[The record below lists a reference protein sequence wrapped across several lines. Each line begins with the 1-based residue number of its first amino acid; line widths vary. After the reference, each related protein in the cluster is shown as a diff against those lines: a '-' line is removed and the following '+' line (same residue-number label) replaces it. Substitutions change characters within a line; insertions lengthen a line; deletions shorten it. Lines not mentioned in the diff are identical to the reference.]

1 VGQAATIEGV
11 FLKTG
16 KMTAL
21 KVRSLTAP
29 GRFGDGGGLWLQV
42 RDADHRSWLFRY
54 TSVGRQRQMGLGPVE
69 DVSLAQARLAAAE
82 CRRLLLQG
90 LDPID
95 QRVEARAA
103 EKAAARQTTFAEAA
117 CAFMA
122 AHETSWRSPK
132 HRAQWQAT
140 LEQHVFP
147 RIGKRT
153 IAKVDTGDVMGVLE
167 PIWRDLPE
175 TAARIRGR
183 IEATLDYAKSRGWRQ
198 GENPARWRG
207 HIANMLPKRDR
218 ARTVQ
223 HHPALP
229 YREIGGFME
238 RLHAQA
244 STAALALQF
253 TILTAARTNETIGA
267 TWAEI
272 DFEAAVWTV
281 PGARMKAGRE
291 HRVPLSAAVVA
302 LLESAKQLRTDSA
315 PAAYVFTGRA
325 EKPMSNMAMSML
337 LRRMERPDLTTHGF
351 RSTFRDWA
359 AEATDVAREVAEAAL
374 AHSLESRVEAAYR
387 RSDLF
392 DKRRQLMN
400 NWAAFCCRDTI
411 AGAADG

>member
-1 VGQAATIEGV
+1 
-11 FLKTG
+11 
-16 KMTAL
+16 
-21 KVRSLTAP
+21 
-29 GRFGDGGGLWLQV
+29 
-42 RDADHRSWLFRY
+42 
-54 TSVGRQRQMGLGPVE
+54 
-69 DVSLAQARLAAAE
+69 
-82 CRRLLLQG
+82 
-90 LDPID
+90 
-95 QRVEARAA
+95 
-103 EKAAARQTTFAEAA
+103 
-117 CAFMA
+117 MA

-183 IEATLDYAKSRGWRQ
+183 IEATLDYAKSRGWRE

-267 TWAEI
+267 TRAEI

-315 PAAYVFTGRA
+315 PAAYVFPGRA